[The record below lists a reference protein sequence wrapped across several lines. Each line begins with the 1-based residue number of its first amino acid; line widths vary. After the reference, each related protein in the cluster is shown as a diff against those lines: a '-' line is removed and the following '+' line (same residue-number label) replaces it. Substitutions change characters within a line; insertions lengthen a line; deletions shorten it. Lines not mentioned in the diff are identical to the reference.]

1 MDMLNAPFKKTDE
14 FNFFNNQ
21 FRSLHERDS
30 TYINNL
36 VQQMEEGDRKFLK
49 ELFETKRITIEKDG
63 VPQDVVRRIIT
74 VKKRGGVSSGA
85 PNQHQQ

>member
-85 PNQHQQ
+85 PN